1 MPRLDELTGA
11 TMTDFLSQHLPSQ
24 GVRFV
29 AVKKFSQPGML
40 HIPFSDFESMGAHIG
55 RIADHDFAV
64 YHACAS
70 FKQESY
76 IGNDGKRKYRTQENA
91 IHARAFWLDIE
102 CTPEK
107 AAVGKGYESL
117 EAGLTS
123 LRHFCGEIGLPWPT
137 IVSSGGGL
145 HCYWPMR
152 QDVPKAAWVPIAERF
167 KLLTQVE
174 HFGLIADP
182 DRTADIASLLR
193 PPGTL
198 NRKYDPPRRVELL
211 EMGNPIKFE
220 EFRAIVDGALSAAQS
235 SNPGQPANKQN
246 KIDIGDTGQYV
257 PPEEV
262 AEGGRN
268 PAILSYVGH
277 LRQKGVP
284 EYLIWG
290 IAQDFNS
297 GRCKPPLPSDEV
309 ANIVERY
316 SHQGNPDWMDPRPL
330 TADLHKVPEFD
341 LAMLPDAFKGF
352 VKDNAERMGQPL
364 DFFGVP
370 LMIVAAAALGSGW
383 AICPKA
389 YDEGWKE
396 SAVLWGGIV
405 APPGSKK
412 SACLNKALGPIH
424 VIEEQLQA
432 QHAQEMVQ
440 YAHDKAAFDA
450 QQKLIKSGK
459 GLASI
464 ASLIPEPLKPHL
476 ARALVQDATY
486 QKLAEVMSSSPNGV
500 LAVADELAGMISS
513 WGAKGQEAARGF
525 FLTAW
530 NGDQP
535 YTVDRVERG
544 TQHILRAFL
553 CLLGGFQPGVLAS
566 YVGQTMAGGRDDD
579 GLIQRFQMIAYP
591 DFPKG
596 LVEVDRAADQAA
608 ADRMRDAILQLRT
621 LTPAVVGAQVEQS
634 GGRGYLHFDD
644 GGQVWYDKA
653 RQIIE
658 TAARSGKYSG
668 PVSSHLAK
676 MPGTIAKL
684 ALIIHLADGGSGPV
698 NVRATKRAVRW
709 FGYLQAHALRV
720 YGMSG
725 TAHVNTAKHLLEKIQ
740 EGKLSQQFTQR
751 EVKRKGWS
759 GLVTDDAVGSA
770 LDLLVQTNWLRVN
783 MQETGGRPAEVYTV
797 HPRALTKAA

>member
-1 MPRLDELTGA
+1 
-11 TMTDFLSQHLPSQ
+11 MTDFMSQHLPSQ
-24 GVRFV
+24 GFRFV
-29 AVKKFSQPGML
+29 ATKKFEKSGMI
-40 HIPFSDFESMGAHIG
+40 HVPFSGFERMEACIR
-55 RIADHDFAV
+55 RIADDNFAV

-70 FKQESY
+70 FERESY
-76 IGNDGKRKYRTQENA
+76 IGEDGETKQRTQENA
-91 IHARAFWLDIE
+91 IYAKAFWLDIE
-102 CTPEK
+102 CTPDK

-117 EAGLTS
+117 EAGLAA
-123 LRHFCGEIGLPWPT
+123 LRHFCEETGLSWPT
-137 IVSSGGGL
+137 IVRSGGGI
-145 HCYWPMR
+145 HCYWPMQ
-152 QDVPKAAWVPIAERF
+152 QDVPKADWEHVAERF

-174 HFGLIADP
+174 HLGLITDP
-182 DRTADIASLLR
+182 NRTADISSLLR
-193 PPGTL
+193 PPGTW
-198 NRKYDPPRRVELL
+198 NRKYNPPRRVELMGMGTPL
-211 EMGNPIKFE
+211 EVE

-235 SNPGQPANKQN
+235 SNPGQPTNKQN
-246 KIDIGDTGQYV
+246 KINIGYTGQYV
-257 PPEEV
+257 PPEAV
-262 AEGGRN
+262 PEGGRN

-277 LRQKGVP
+277 LRQQGVP
-284 EYLIWG
+284 ETLILG
-290 IAQDFNS
+290 MAQDFNS

-309 ANIVERY
+309 ADLVGRY

-330 TADLHKVPEFD
+330 AADLHKVPEFG

-424 VIEEQLQA
+424 LIEEQLQA

-440 YAHDKAAFDA
+440 YAQDKAAFDA
-450 QQKLIKSGK
+450 QQKLIKTGK

-464 ASLIPEPLKPHL
+464 TSLIPEPLKPHL

-486 QKLAEVMSSSPNGV
+486 QKLAEVMSSSPSGV

-544 TQHILRAFL
+544 TQHIPRAYL

-566 YVGQTMAGGRDDD
+566 YVGQAMAGGRDDD

-596 LVEVDRAADQAA
+596 LVEIDRAADQSA
-608 ADRMRDAILQLRT
+608 ADRMRHAILQLPR
-621 LTPAVVGAQVEQS
+621 LTPAGVRAQVEQN
-634 GGRGYLHFDD
+634 GGRGYLHFADD
-644 GGQVWYDKA
+644 AQRAYDTA
-653 RQIIE
+653 RRTIE
-658 TAARSGKYSG
+658 TAARSGKHSA
-668 PVSSHLAK
+668 PISSHLAK

-684 ALIIHLADGGSGPV
+684 ALIIHLIDGGSGPV
-698 NVRATKRAVRW
+698 SSEATARALRW
-709 FGYLQAHALRV
+709 FKYLFAHAQRV

-725 TAHVNTAKHLLEKIQ
+725 TAHVNAAKHLLEKIQ
-740 EGKLSQQFTQR
+740 EGKFSQQFTQR

-759 GLVTDDAVGSA
+759 GLATDDAVGGA
-770 LDLLVQTNWLRVN
+770 LDLLVQTNWVRVSA
-783 MQETGGRPAEVYTV
+783 QDTGGRPAEVYTV
-797 HPRALTKAA
+797 HPQALAKAA

>member
-1 MPRLDELTGA
+1 MGA
-11 TMTDFLSQHLPSQ
+11 AMTDFLSQHLPSQ
-24 GVRFV
+24 GFRFV
-29 AVKKFSQPGML
+29 AVKKFEQSGM
-40 HIPFSDFESMGAHIG
+40 HHTSFADFESMEACI
-55 RIADHDFAV
+55 RTIADDNFAV

-70 FKQESY
+70 FERESY
-76 IGNDGKRKYRTQENA
+76 LGVDGKTKQRTQENA
-91 IHARAFWLDIE
+91 IYARAFWLDIE
-102 CTPEK
+102 CTPDK
-107 AAVGKGYESL
+107 AAAGEGYESL
-117 EAGLTS
+117 EAGLSALEQFFHAT
-123 LRHFCGEIGLPWPT
+123 GLPRPS
-137 IVSSGGGL
+137 IMNSGGGI
-145 HCYWPMR
+145 HAYWPLR
-152 QDVPKAAWVPIAERF
+152 KDVPKAAWVPIAEKF
-167 KLLTQVE
+167 KKLTQST
-174 HFGLIADP
+174 HAKLIADAS
-182 DRTADIASLLR
+182 RTADIASLLR
-193 PPGTL
+193 PPGTW

-211 EMGNPIKFE
+211 EMGNPIEFE
-220 EFRAIVDGALSAAQS
+220 EFRAIVDSALSAAQS
-235 SNPGQPANKQN
+235 SNPGQSTNKQN

-277 LRQKGVP
+277 LRQQGVTEP
-284 EYLIWG
+284 LILG
-290 IAQDFNS
+290 MAQDFNS

-309 ANIVERY
+309 ADLVGRY
-316 SHQGNPDWMDPRPL
+316 SHQGNPDWMDPLPL
-330 TADLHKVPEFD
+330 AADLHKVPEFD

-500 LAVADELAGMISS
+500 LAVGDELAGMISS

-535 YTVDRVERG
+535 FTVDRVERG
-544 TQHILRAFL
+544 TQRISRAYL
-553 CLLGGFQPGVLAS
+553 CLMGGFQPGVLAS

-579 GLIQRFQMIAYP
+579 GLVQRFQMIAYP
-591 DFPKG
+591 DFPKS

-608 ADRMRDAILQLRT
+608 ADRMRDAILQLRN
-621 LTPAVVGAQVEQS
+621 LTPAIVGAKVEQN
-634 GGRGYLHFDD
+634 GGRGYLHFADD
-644 GGQVWYDKA
+644 AQRAYDIA
-653 RQIIE
+653 RQKIE
-658 TAARSGKYSG
+658 TAARSGRYSG
-668 PVSSHLAK
+668 PISSHLAK

-698 NVRATKRAVRW
+698 NVRATKRALRW
-709 FGYLQAHALRV
+709 FGYLQAHALSV

-725 TAHVNTAKHLLEKIQ
+725 TAHVNAAKHLLEKIQ
-740 EGKLSQQFTQR
+740 EGKLSQQFTLR

-759 GLVTDDAVGSA
+759 GLATDDAVGNA
-770 LDLLVQTNWLRVN
+770 LDVLVQRNWLRVSA
-783 MQETGGRPAEVYTV
+783 QDTGGRPAEVYTV
-797 HPRALTKAA
+797 HPQALTKAA